1 MFEQDLEK
9 DENVDK
15 LEETNN
21 STSDTLTLEQQDIK
35 NTESLLS
42 EFLGDKDDI
51 FKAKVLNIVVKHGLP
66 SNDPLFLLLF
76 ATSALQVMLEEAPSA
91 LHLSLEEARQTQEKI
106 ARDATRLTQ
115 SEIAKATKELITKT
129 EALQLSRPSKVLI
142 PGLSLFAI
150 VFGLGLLSG
159 VALTFSLN
167 QLSSSGR
174 VLSISEAATLDWAK
188 SVEGTYAKNLWEW
201 NKPYLQSGNCLKDIQ
216 QLGVKLTFGTKTA
229 TSGICALWVV
239 PPNER
244 QYQQ

>member
-1 MFEQDLEK
+1 MFEEDLEEEGSV
-9 DENVDK
+9 DE
-15 LEETNN
+15 LESTDN
-21 STSDTLTLEQQDIK
+21 STSETLTPEQQDIK

-42 EFLGDKDDI
+42 EFLEDKDDI

-174 VLSISEAATLDWAK
+174 VLSISEAATLDWAE
-188 SVEGTYAKNLWEW
+188 SEEGTYAKNLWEW
-201 NKPYLQSGNCLKDIQ
+201 NKSYLQSGNCIKDMQ

-239 PPNER
+239 PPSQR
-244 QYQQ
+244 QYQ

>member
-1 MFEQDLEK
+1 MFEQDEEMIPVFDL
-9 DENVDK
+9 DESSDS
-15 LEETNN
+15 TNLD
-21 STSDTLTLEQQDIK
+21 STSLSAEDIK
-35 NTESLLS
+35 KTESLLS
-42 EFLGDKDDI
+42 EFLEDKDDI
-51 FKAKVLNIVVKHGLP
+51 FKTKVLNIVVKHGLP

-91 LHLSLEEARQTQEKI
+91 LHLSLEEALSTSEKI
-106 ARDATRLTQ
+106 ARDATEITK
-115 SEIAKATKELITKT
+115 SEIAKATRELITKT

-159 VALTFSLN
+159 AALTFSLN

-174 VLSISEAATLDWAK
+174 VLSISEAATLDWAN
-188 SVEGTYAKNLWEW
+188 SAEGQYAKNLWEW
-201 NKPYLQSGNCLKDIQ
+201 NNSYLQSGNCIKDMQ

-244 QYQQ
+244 QYQ